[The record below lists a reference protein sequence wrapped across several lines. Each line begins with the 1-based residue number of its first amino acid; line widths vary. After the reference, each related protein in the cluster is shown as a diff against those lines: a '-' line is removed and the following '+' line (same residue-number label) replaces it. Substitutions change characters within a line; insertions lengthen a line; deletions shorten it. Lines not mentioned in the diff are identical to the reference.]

1 MKQVW
6 KVYITNKNEA
16 WHLHCLVDQIHT
28 RAVDLFRTFVLVQL
42 GAWHAYRVTAP
53 RPSLVQNATQATQPS
68 FDRYEVFKTT
78 SLEGQ
83 VADSPYSISASQTAG
98 DLFRM
103 RTEPSFNED
112 TQEAL
117 DILDQRMSQEELGTA
132 SMGSSE
138 FIQQLLCWLNMPSQK
153 QQGKD

>member
-1 MKQVW
+1 L
-6 KVYITNKNEA
+6 I
-16 WHLHCLVDQIHT
+16 
-28 RAVDLFRTFVLVQL
+28 
-42 GAWHAYRVTAP
+42 
-53 RPSLVQNATQATQPS
+53 QNATQATQPS
-68 FDRYEVFKTT
+68 FDRYEVFKT
-78 SLEGQ
+78 SNSEDQ

-103 RTEPSFNED
+103 RSEPSFNED

-138 FIQQLLCWLNMPSQK
+138 PIQ
-153 QQGKD
+153 